1 MSYLLQL
8 PTSQTPLTDT
18 SGTTPKTHNLRT
30 LFAAAVALSLEAVSP
45 AAAYQ
50 QEVYAVCT
58 NTGSDDAYLAHQ
70 ADIPAQQRTIT
81 ITTQDDGTWT
91 VAFTAP
97 DGTAISSD
105 FEANTN
111 TEAEIAAGLRAALTT
126 DCAGHGVT
134 ISGATDEI
142 IITTDDP
149 LLLFG
154 AVTVTD
160 PGVGAHTN
168 TDTGSESTA
177 RTNEV
182 IPSGT
187 TADNPFVFGPY
198 HASKIPYLR
207 CLIGASVLITWKM
220 GVP

>member
-1 MSYLLQL
+1 MSHVIQL
-8 PTSQTPLTDT
+8 PTSQTPLTDDT
-18 SGTTPKTHNLRT
+18 GTPKTHNLRT
-30 LFAAAVALSLEAVSP
+30 LFADAVTASGETVSP

-58 NTGSDDAYLAHQ
+58 NGGTGDAYLACA
-70 ADIPAQQRTIT
+70 ADIPAQQVTIT
-81 ITTQDDGTWT
+81 ITAQDDGTWI

-97 DGTAISSD
+97 DGTAISSE

-111 TEAEIAAGLRAALTT
+111 TEAEIAQGLRAALTA
-126 DCAGHGVT
+126 DCAGTGCT
-134 ISGATDEI
+134 ISGATDAI

-154 AVTVTD
+154 TVTVTD
-160 PGVGAHTN
+160 PGVGTHTN
-168 TDTGSESTA
+168 VDTGSETVVK
-177 RTNEV
+177 TNEA
-182 IPSGT
+182 IPAGT
-187 TADNPFVFGPY
+187 TADDPYVFGPY

-207 CLIGASVLITWKM
+207 CLADASVLITWKM